1 MSLFRR
7 RPSLPSVLKPALAPD
22 ERVVAWAAVE
32 PEQAVVVTN
41 HGLFLPG
48 VKERLGWH
56 EIHKAGWSGRELRIT
71 PAEVAE
77 ERDGYTVMV
86 DGPVHTVLLLDPG
99 QVPDQV
105 RMRVSKSVAYTN
117 HHPVQVST
125 NRPDKPFLV
134 GGVRI
139 VGRRVSGRDGLSWA
153 VRYDSGTPVSH
164 QTVIEVTATLV
175 SAAQEGMAGPE

>member
-7 RPSLPSVLKPALAPD
+7 RPSLPAALKPALDAE

-32 PEQAVVVTN
+32 PEHAVVVTN
-41 HGLFLPG
+41 HGLWLPPG
-48 VKERLGWH
+48 ERLGWH
-56 EIHKAGWSGRELRIT
+56 EIHKAAWSGRELRIT

-77 ERDGYTVMV
+77 ERDGYTVMA
-86 DGPVHTVLLLDPG
+86 DGPVRAFLLLDPG

-139 VGRRVSGRDGLSWA
+139 VARRVSGRDGLSWT
-153 VRYDSGTPVSH
+153 VRYDAGTPASH
-164 QTVIEVTATLV
+164 ATVIDVTGTLV
-175 SAAQEGMAGPE
+175 SAAQEAMAGPE

>member
-7 RPSLPSVLKPALAPD
+7 RPSLPSALKPPLAPE
-22 ERVVAWAAVE
+22 ERVVAWAATAD
-32 PEQAVVVTN
+32 EQAVVATN
-41 HGLFLPG
+41 LGLWLPSAPS
-48 VKERLGWH
+48 RLGWH
-56 EIHKAGWSGRELRIT
+56 EIHKAAWSGRELRVT

-77 ERDGYTVMV
+77 EREGYTVMV
-86 DGPVHTVLLLDPG
+86 DGPVQTFLLLDPG

-125 NRPDKPFLV
+125 NRPEKPFLV

-164 QTVIEVTATLV
+164 TTVIEVTDTLV
-175 SAAQEGMAGPE
+175 SAAQEGMAGPD